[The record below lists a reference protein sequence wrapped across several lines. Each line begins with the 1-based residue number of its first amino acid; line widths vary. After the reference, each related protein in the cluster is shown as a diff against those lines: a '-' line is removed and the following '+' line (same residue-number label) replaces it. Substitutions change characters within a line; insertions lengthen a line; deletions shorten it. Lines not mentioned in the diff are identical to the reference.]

1 MEKLS
6 ENFYNKDSSEVI
18 KYFNTGEH
26 GFTSSEAK
34 RRLVEYGFNEL
45 PDAKRD
51 SVYAVFV
58 RQFKSPLIFILLIAG
73 IIIFFTGE
81 IADASVILFVL
92 VFNAIVGTVQEGKA
106 QNTFLALKKFI
117 KGSAFVLRNHE
128 ETIVSDKHIV
138 PGDIIVLREGEKVPA
153 DARVIVSNALKIDES
168 ALTGE
173 SLPKHKDT
181 RPLEGD
187 SVALSDQGN
196 MVFKGTVIVS
206 GNGKAIVVATGIE
219 TFLGTI
225 AKETLGIDADF
236 PLKNDIRKLSRFIIS
251 FVLSIAFILFVLGIA
266 NGHPLQDIFKTI
278 VAISV
283 SIIPEGLPIVITLV
297 LASGVWRMSKKSVLV
312 KKLQAIEVL
321 GETKILAVDKT
332 GTVTKNELSI
342 EKVFVDD
349 NLFDVG
355 GGGYLPEGEVSLNGD
370 AVDPLNHP
378 NLLLVGKIAAL
389 NSSAS
394 LIFHKGSKQWR
405 VAGDPTEGA
414 MMVFSKKIGFNHE
427 DLLSEMPMIDE
438 LPFDYERKFHA
449 SLHRTKPEN
458 FLAITGSPEVILSL
472 FGRELQKDGL
482 KKITD
487 EKRDRLE
494 LMVDAL
500 SRDGLRVIGFAYG
513 FTSDENIDEEGSMKN
528 LVFGGFF
535 GIKDTLRTEVKDA
548 VRQVEASGIK
558 VVMITGDHAV
568 TARAIAFEAGIYK
581 EGDRVLDGKEI
592 DILSDEELVEKI
604 IGVSVFSRVTPKHKL
619 RIIQSYRSSGLVV
632 AMTGDGVNDAL
643 SLSAADIGIGMGKIG
658 TDVAKEASDVILLD
672 DNFGNIVHGVEEG
685 RNIFATIKKVIL
697 YLFSTSLG
705 EVFVLLGAL
714 LIGFPLP
721 ILAAQILWLNLV
733 TDGFLDVALAMEPKE
748 PMKVFFVKTA
758 LIDKLMLRRMF
769 LMALPMAIGTLFLF
783 SQYYQDN
790 IAKAWTISLT
800 VLAVFQ
806 WFNAWNCRS
815 AEKSVFSMN
824 PFSNRFLLGATFV
837 VIVLQLMAV
846 YHPLFQKVLRTV
858 PLDQNDWF
866 IIIPVAFSI
875 IIVEELR
882 KSIDRKKRFLNKA
895 FQ

>member
-1 MEKLS
+1 MEKIS
-6 ENFYNKDSSEVI
+6 ENFYNKDSSEVLA
-18 KYFNTGEH
+18 YFNASEH

-34 RRLVEYGFNEL
+34 RRLAQYGFNEL
-45 PDAKRD
+45 PEAKRD
-51 SVYAVFV
+51 RVYAIFF

-81 IADASVILFVL
+81 IVDALVIFFVL

-117 KGSAFVLRNHE
+117 KGSAFVLRDHE
-128 ETIVSDKHIV
+128 ETIVSDKYII
-138 PGDIIVLREGEKVPA
+138 PGDIIILREGEKVPA
-153 DARVIVSNALKIDES
+153 DARVIASNALKIDES

-173 SLPKHKDT
+173 SLPKHKEAH
-181 RPLEGD
+181 LLVGGNIA
-187 SVALSDQGN
+187 SSDQGN

-206 GNGKAIVVATGIE
+206 GNGKAIVVATGIK
-219 TFLGTI
+219 TFLGAI

-236 PLKNDIRKLSRFIIS
+236 PLKNDIRKLSRFIIV
-251 FVLSIAFILFVLGIA
+251 FVLSIACMLLFLGIL
-266 NGHPLQDIFKTI
+266 NGHPLGDILKTI

-297 LASGVWRMSKKSVLV
+297 LASGVWRMSKKNVLV

-332 GTVTKNELSI
+332 GTVTRNELSI
-342 EKVFVDD
+342 EKVFIGDS
-349 NLFDVG
+349 LFDVG
-355 GGGYLPEGEVSLNGD
+355 GGGYVPEGEVSLNGNT
-370 AVDPLNHP
+370 VDLLNHP
-378 NLLLVGKIAAL
+378 HLLLAGKIAAL
-389 NSSAS
+389 NSSAN
-394 LIFHKGSKQWR
+394 LILHKGSKQWR

-427 DLLSEMPMIDE
+427 DLLYEMPMIDE

-458 FLAITGSPEVILSL
+458 FLAITGSPEMILALS
-472 FGRELQKDGL
+472 GRELGKNGL

-487 EKRDRLE
+487 KRRDVLA
-494 LMVDAL
+494 LTVDTL
-500 SRDGLRVIGFAYG
+500 SQDGLRVIGFAYG
-513 FTSDENIDEEGSMKN
+513 ITSDEDIDEEGSIKN

-548 VRQVEASGIK
+548 VRQVEASGIRA
-558 VVMITGDHAV
+558 VMITGDHAV
-568 TARAIAFEAGIYK
+568 TARAIALEAGIYK

-592 DILSDEELVEKI
+592 DFLSDEALKERI
-604 IGVSVFSRVTPKHKL
+604 MDVSVFSRVTPKHKL
-619 RIIQSYRSSGLVV
+619 RIIQSYQSRGFVV

-672 DNFGNIVHGVEEG
+672 DNFGSIVHGVEEG
-685 RNIFATIKKVIL
+685 RNIFATIKRVIL

-714 LIGFPLP
+714 LIGWPLP

-748 PMKVFFVKTA
+748 PKKVSFVKTA
-758 LIDKLMLRRMF
+758 LVDALMIQRMF
-769 LMALPMAIGTLFLF
+769 LMALPMAVGTLILF
-783 SQYYQDN
+783 SQYYQDDL
-790 IAKAWTISLT
+790 AKSWTISLT
-800 VLAVFQ
+800 ALAVFQ
-806 WFNAWNCRS
+806 WFNVWNCRS

-824 PFSNRFLLGATFV
+824 PFSNKFLLGATFV
-837 VIVLQLMAV
+837 VIILQLMAV
-846 YHPLFQKVLRTV
+846 YHPLFQKVFRTV
-858 PLDQNDWF
+858 PLDRNDWL

-882 KSIDRKKRFLNKA
+882 KFIYRRKATLT
-895 FQ
+895 